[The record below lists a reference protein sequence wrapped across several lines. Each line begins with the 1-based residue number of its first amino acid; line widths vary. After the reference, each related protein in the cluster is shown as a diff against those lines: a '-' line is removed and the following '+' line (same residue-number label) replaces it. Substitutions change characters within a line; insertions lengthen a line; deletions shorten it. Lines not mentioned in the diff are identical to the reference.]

1 MEKKETRW
9 IPDDPDMKKHKGDQT
24 DQQKPE
30 DSSTQE
36 GDQTDQQ
43 KLEDSKKEVTEAQWL
58 ATERFGIEFSAE
70 TGDKNKGVHQ

>member
-1 MEKKETRW
+1 MEKKETTW

-43 KLEDSKKEVTEAQWL
+43 KPEDSKKEVTEAEWL
-58 ATERFGIEFSAE
+58 ATGRLGIEFKNDRQ
-70 TGDKNKGVHQ
+70 DKNRGRGQ